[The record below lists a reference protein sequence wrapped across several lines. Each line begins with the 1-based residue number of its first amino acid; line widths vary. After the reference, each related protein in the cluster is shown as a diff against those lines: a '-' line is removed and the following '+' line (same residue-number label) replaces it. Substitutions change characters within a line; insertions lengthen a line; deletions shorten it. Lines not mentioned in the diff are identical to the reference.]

1 MHGIDYKLEEYKK
14 WFKKIEM
21 SYFPSTEEWTKN
33 ASGAP
38 NFKDKIEKKS
48 TFYGLNLW
56 LY

>member
-1 MHGIDYKLEEYKK
+1 
-14 WFKKIEM
+14 M

-48 TFYGLNLW
+48 TFYGLNL
-56 LY
+56 